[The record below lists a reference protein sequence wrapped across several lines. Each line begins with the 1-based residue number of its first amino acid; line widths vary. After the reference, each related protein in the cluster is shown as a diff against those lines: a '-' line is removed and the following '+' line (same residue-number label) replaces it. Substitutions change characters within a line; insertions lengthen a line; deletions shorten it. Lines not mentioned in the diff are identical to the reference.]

1 MIDPNAALTHVKIHS
16 GGTLEVHNALTIR
29 AHFAAMAMQSYMAAG
44 KDYETAAAWAVF
56 AADELIKELNK

>member
-44 KDYETAAAWAVF
+44 KDYETAAAWAV
-56 AADELIKELNK
+56 